1 MDIKQ
6 AASAY
11 NKVANIAQ
19 DSIIDNKASKSHA
32 IDNSFSDM
40 VTNALDKSVEKG
52 KKAENL
58 STLALMGKADIN
70 ELATAVGSA
79 ELALNTVVA
88 IRDKVISAYQ
98 QIMQMP
104 I

>member
-11 NKVANIAQ
+11 SNIAGIQ
-19 DSIIDNKASKSHA
+19 PGSSDPAQQTPDAS
-32 IDNSFSDM
+32 FE
-40 VTNALDKSVEKG
+40 TLLENALGGAVDKAHGAEKVS
-52 KKAENL
+52 A
-58 STLALMGKADIN
+58 LALAGKSD
-70 ELATAVGSA
+70 LTDLVTAVGSA

-88 IRDKVISAYQ
+88 IRDKVVSAYQ

-104 I
+104 M